1 MEKMEQRMEQSEI
14 RTCGDK
20 IYDISVVIPVY
31 NGENYLHE
39 CVDSI
44 LAQTFLKM
52 GSVEILM
59 VDDGSKD
66 SSGNICDEYAAKH
79 EFIHVVHKQNEGIN
93 QTRRYG
99 VRVARGEWIA
109 FSDQDDSMPV
119 DALQSMWDKH
129 EDTDI
134 VIGFPDKPIH
144 RKDLSLDECRSNAIT
159 SKLFPPTPWAKLY
172 RKALFSDDIFDFPR
186 GIDGEEDMIMN
197 IRLMFKI
204 DRAPHFVF
212 KKVYNFRRNT
222 ASVSHTKKASL
233 GHEVLFHNVRAT
245 SMPNWAQEKFLR
257 ETIFSRLNG
266 LTGVGHSD
274 PKALCD
280 KNTPFIKQLRN
291 DIERSHYK
299 MDLQEWLLLNIRNEW
314 LYKRV
319 SFLIMVKNFLKY
331 HLGLNN

>member
-1 MEKMEQRMEQSEI
+1 MEQSEI
-14 RTCGDK
+14 RTCGEK
-20 IYDISVVIPVY
+20 RYDISVVIPVY
-31 NGENYLHE
+31 NGEKYLHE

-66 SSGNICDEYAAKH
+66 SSGAICDEYAAKH
-79 EFIHVVHKQNEGIN
+79 DFIHVVHKQNEGIN

-99 VRVARGEWIA
+99 VKVAQGEWIA

-134 VIGFPDKPIH
+134 VIGFPDKPVH

-172 RKALFSDDIFDFPR
+172 RHTILIDEIFDFPR
-186 GIDGEEDMIMN
+186 DIDGEEDMIMN

-204 DRAPHFVF
+204 KRPPHFVF

-222 ASVSHTKKASL
+222 ASVSHTKRASL
-233 GHEVLFHNVRAT
+233 GHEILFHNVRAA
-245 SMPNWAQEKFLR
+245 SMPQWAQDRYIK

-266 LTGVGHSD
+266 LTGVGFSD
-274 PKALCD
+274 PESICD
-280 KNTPFIKQLRN
+280 KEIPFLKELRADIK
-291 DIERSHYK
+291 RSHYK
-299 MDLQEWLLLNIRNEW
+299 MNLQEWLLLNLKHVF
-314 LYKRV
+314 LYKLV
-319 SFLIMVKNFLKY
+319 SFLVMVKNFLRY
-331 HLGLNN
+331 RLGLNN